1 MKMGLRSENTFVL
14 VSMKVA
20 EEGNSVYYVLS
31 MILVLK
37 YNGSF

>member
-1 MKMGLRSENTFVL
+1 MGLRSENAFIP

-20 EEGNSVYYVLS
+20 EEGNSAYYVLS

-37 YNGSF
+37 YNGPF